1 MPVGPLRPREVDAEA
16 GAVINT
22 LLGACRYQADGALLG
37 ELLGMLRERSNTGTP
52 KLTLIPQR
60 NCSVLSLF

>member
-1 MPVGPLRPREVDAEA
+1 MPVKALRLREVDAKV

-37 ELLGMLRERSNTGTP
+37 ELLGILRERSNTGTP
-52 KLTLIPQR
+52 KVTLTPQR
-60 NCSVLSLF
+60 NCSVLSMF